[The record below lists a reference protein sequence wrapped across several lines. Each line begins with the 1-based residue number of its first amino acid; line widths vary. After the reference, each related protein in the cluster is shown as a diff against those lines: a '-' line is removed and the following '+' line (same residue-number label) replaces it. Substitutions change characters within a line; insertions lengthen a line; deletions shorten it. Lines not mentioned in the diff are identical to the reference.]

1 MKWFEDLYI
10 GYNLLDKKNQVIKK
24 IKKGKPMF
32 NKYVITL
39 PQNDYDKLELY
50 PSNVLIQKWYMNS
63 DMVVVGIAEGK
74 EEALDMMTLIIMEC
88 YERTGG
94 CKVKDFILEQMD

>member
-1 MKWFEDLYI
+1 MKWFENLYI

-32 NKYVITL
+32 NVITL
-39 PQNDYDKLELY
+39 PQNDYDTLELY

>member
-1 MKWFEDLYI
+1 MKWFADLYI

-39 PQNDYDKLELY
+39 PQNDYDTLELY

>member
-1 MKWFEDLYI
+1 
-10 GYNLLDKKNQVIKK
+10 
-24 IKKGKPMF
+24 
-32 NKYVITL
+32 
-39 PQNDYDKLELY
+39 
-50 PSNVLIQKWYMNS
+50 MNS

>member
-39 PQNDYDKLELY
+39 PQNDYDTLELY
-50 PSNVLIQKWYMNS
+50 PSNVLIQKWYMHS

>member
-39 PQNDYDKLELY
+39 PQNDHDTLELY

>member
-39 PQNDYDKLELY
+39 PQNDYDTLELY

-63 DMVVVGIAEGK
+63 DLGVVGIAEGK